1 MPQEQR
7 FGLLEMKLSTLSYAH
22 RNTLHSLV
30 RHLSNVNSNSQLNK
44 MNIQNLALI
53 FTPVIFH
60 DFNQVEKSLI
70 SYEWSPEDLFEDLIL
85 YHEMLFP
92 ISEEKARRL
101 NENKL
106 QMAMK
111 GDLYSQFSQS
121 NLLYKDAS
129 LPPKH
134 PEKTS
139 PKLTTIIGQP
149 PDQPPDQPAFL
160 DKVNN
165 RSTSDTVTLK
175 RGFSLSRKKRNSKG
189 LARAHSCSESPVPS
203 LPKTRHPQYKPELSP
218 ETLVPSSSD
227 GLE

>member
-1 MPQEQR
+1 
-7 FGLLEMKLSTLSYAH
+7 
-22 RNTLHSLV
+22 
-30 RHLSNVNSNSQLNK
+30 